1 MAYGGLGMNTARE
14 IFGEIGALVSLPVS
28 DVHTPDNRPTLPF
41 ARRIRF
47 GGAAAVQIYKSA
59 GFPRGALTTLIKP
72 RLGMH

>member
-14 IFGEIGALVSLPVS
+14 ILGEIGALVSLPVS
-28 DVHTPDNRPTLPF
+28 DVHNPDNRPTLPF

>member
-14 IFGEIGALVSLPVS
+14 ILLEIGALVSLPVS